1 MSRPESRCGYS
12 RFGEP
17 GLPEVPKGDSKTM
30 PIPKSQRCHPGR
42 LCWPTRIG
50 GKSDWRIPSTL
61 TMKPAPPIL
70 VSRSQYTSLT
80 SLLQTYNSQL
90 LRLIAW
96 RSSQSKTLSLTVAGF
111 RAETARG
118 PTKSATVSTF
128 SISVAGYSGLK
139 AFAGHPPYVVWNR
152 QKCRFSQLTG
162 MCTLIGQS
170 VISPAISILASSA
183 ALIPTRT
190 SRCDFLLPR
199 TTIYGVSKV
208 VRPRIS

>member
-1 MSRPESRCGYS
+1 
-12 RFGEP
+12 
-17 GLPEVPKGDSKTM
+17 
-30 PIPKSQRCHPGR
+30 
-42 LCWPTRIG
+42 
-50 GKSDWRIPSTL
+50 L
-61 TMKPAPPIL
+61 TMKPAPPIP
-70 VSRSQYTSLT
+70 VSHSQYTSLT
-80 SLLQTYNSQL
+80 SLRHTYNSQL

-96 RSSQSKTLSLTVAGF
+96 RSSQSKKPSLTVAGS

-128 SISVAGYSGLK
+128 SISVASYSGLK

-183 ALIPTRT
+183 ALPQAVS
-190 SRCDFLLPR
+190 SRCDFLQPG
-199 TTIYGVSKV
+199 TTIYGVLKV